1 MTGYQSKKKS
11 VQVRWL
17 GPYAPDDRHADDVT
31 LEYIVALRNKV
42 AMLEDALRQAT
53 VQLSEATMKGIVL
66 KKGIQDIMD
75 FYYTQDPSSLNNIE
89 TILRLRGAIDAM
101 RQTP

>member
-1 MTGYQSKKKS
+1 MTGYQSKKKNA
-11 VQVRWL
+11 QIRWI
-17 GPYAPDDRHADDVT
+17 GPYAPTDRHADDIT
-31 LEYIVALRNKV
+31 LNHVIALRRENE
-42 AMLEDALRQAT
+42 MLQDALRQAT
-53 VQLSEATMKGIVL
+53 QELANACLRNMAL

-101 RQTP
+101 KETP

>member
-11 VQVRWL
+11 AQVRWL
-17 GPYAPDDRHADDVT
+17 GPYALNERHADDVT
-31 LEYIVALRNKV
+31 LEYIIALRNKV
-42 AMLEDALRQAT
+42 SMLEDALRQAT
-53 VQLSEATMKGIVL
+53 VQLTEATMRNITM

>member
-1 MTGYQSKKKS
+1 
-11 VQVRWL
+11 
-17 GPYAPDDRHADDVT
+17 
-31 LEYIVALRNKV
+31 
-42 AMLEDALRQAT
+42 MLEDALRQAT

>member
-1 MTGYQSKKKS
+1 MTGYQSKKKNAP
-11 VQVRWL
+11 VRWL

-31 LEYIVALRNKV
+31 LEYIIALRNKV

>member
-11 VQVRWL
+11 AQVRWL
-17 GPYAPDDRHADDVT
+17 GPYAPSERHADDVT
-31 LEYIVALRNKV
+31 LEHILALRNKV
-42 AMLEDALRQAT
+42 SMLEDALRQAT
-53 VQLSEATMKGIVL
+53 VQLTEATMRNITM